1 MTHASLTHP
10 RLSLSRGV
18 TVSWTPLH
26 CAVSNGEIAAC
37 KQLTEAGADPARK
50 DAEGKSSM
58 DLARH
63 FGNNDV
69 RERALTLEPH
79 LRRARPIWRGSCFYC
94 L

>member
-1 MTHASLTHP
+1 M
-10 RLSLSRGV
+10 
-18 TVSWTPLH
+18 H

-37 KQLTEAGADPARK
+37 KQLTEAGADPLRK

-69 RERALTLEPH
+69 RSP
-79 LRRARPIWRGSCFYC
+79 
-94 L
+94 